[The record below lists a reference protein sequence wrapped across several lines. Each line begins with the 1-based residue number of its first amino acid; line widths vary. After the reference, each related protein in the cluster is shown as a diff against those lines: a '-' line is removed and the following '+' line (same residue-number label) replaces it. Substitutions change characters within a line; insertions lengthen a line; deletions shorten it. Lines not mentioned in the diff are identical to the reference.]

1 MKQVNKITV
10 SSNKISKGGEEMRKN
25 KNILAILMSLFMV
38 LSMLPVSVF
47 AAETVTLDG
56 KLKIH
61 GTAMTESTLS
71 AEFKEVKPEGLTEDS
86 VNYVWSRLTPEN
98 EAAEKAGETPE
109 LKELGKEK
117 TYKITADDVG
127 SKIVLT
133 VIGIED
139 KGFTGTLKAT
149 TDTVAE
155 KTEVTPSETPAADA
169 AEEIAS
175 GENTEA
181 ALPEDTAQTS
191 DSTAEDQNQD
201 VQENTEAQT
210 DETQQEIPE
219 AAPAEDTD
227 TESGMTDQSQEVSET
242 EVADQ
247 QETSENTDTG
257 IPEATSDDN
266 TDETAGTTAV
276 DGIPAATEDGTYGN
290 SAEESGQEDA
300 AADETKQSDAGSE
313 EAAVYYQAS
322 AVVGDGTAEVMDFG
336 TVTEGQETSVEG
348 QFVTVTNTGTGTLNF
363 TGITPEN
370 FAVQDITSPLEPGQS
385 VQLWV
390 SPREGRS
397 PGSYED
403 IITYTSEE
411 GAEASF
417 TAKVTVEAAQNSDS
431 QDSDGQDNNAELP
444 EGTPETQPGTPEETP
459 EEPAGTDEN
468 TVILQ
473 ASAES
478 VDFTDKAPKTV
489 TIKNSSETALT
500 VNAAALNGNV
510 TVTPASQMINP
521 GESFDF
527 TVTPTEVL
535 DIETTYED
543 SISFTADEDETKTVA
558 VKASIKI
565 AAPVLTVDNPKLE
578 FGKAVVGY
586 AEAPKEQYVTIT
598 NTGSKDATN
607 VTVTNSVTNFEFT
620 LKDTVIPA
628 GQSTTLTVRPVKN
641 LSAKGDEYTDSFE
654 ISDAEGTNAVVTAY
668 FTVED
673 ASHLL
678 NVYPESLNFASA
690 KKGYGQISGQEFTV
704 TNSGNMAETLI
715 QPAANNFQ
723 ISAVSADALNLN
735 PGESVSFTVTPK
747 TGLNPGDYSE
757 TVKIV
762 CSTSNAEGS
771 LKVDFQV
778 VKGTAS
784 ITKIQQPSEIKNL
797 ANGTKKEANAL
808 KLPSTV
814 VIETTNGN
822 MKASVTWDMKKCSY
836 DASSTKAQSFTVTG
850 AVTLPEGVD
859 NDNKIA
865 LTTTVKVSVNAYSA
879 KLASAD
885 NNKITGIEYNGVYTT
900 QSKISFTAIGAGM
913 DNGSPKEEDTRYVP
927 LNWTVINTNGW
938 NAAPYTAS
946 FGLAQSGSY
955 TLKVTFKQQKYSGSM
970 WSDTGSYDTKQVPF
984 SVTKAKVTAP
994 GLDITPAA
1002 NQKKPVKTGDNTP
1015 IAPLV
1020 IILIIAAGAACG
1032 VIVYKKKRK

>member
-1 MKQVNKITV
+1 
-10 SSNKISKGGEEMRKN
+10 MRKN

-38 LSMLPVSVF
+38 LSMLPASAF

-71 AEFKEVKPEGLTEDS
+71 AEFKEVKPEGLTEDCVS
-86 VNYVWSRLTPEN
+86 YVWSRLTPEN

-133 VIGIED
+133 VTGIED
-139 KGFTGTLKAT
+139 KGFTGNLKAT
-149 TDTVAE
+149 TDTVVE
-155 KTEVTPSETPAADA
+155 KTEATPSETPVPDV
-169 AEEIAS
+169 AEETAS

-181 ALPEDTAQTS
+181 APAEDTEQTS
-191 DSTAEDQNQD
+191 DSTAEDQNQE
-201 VQENTEAQT
+201 VQENTEAQP
-210 DETQQEIPE
+210 DEAQQEIPE
-219 AAPAEDTD
+219 AVPAGDTD

-242 EVADQ
+242 EAADQSQEVSETEAADQ

-336 TVTEGQETSVEG
+336 TVTEGQETSAEG

-363 TGITPEN
+363 TGIAPEN

-390 SPREGRS
+390 SPREGRA

-417 TAKVTVEAAQNSDS
+417 KAKVTVEATQSSDS
-431 QDSDGQDNNAELP
+431 QDSNGQDNNAEQP
-444 EGTPETQPGTPEETP
+444 EVKPETQP

-468 TVILQ
+468 TVTLQ
-473 ASAES
+473 ASSES
-478 VDFTDKAPKTV
+478 VDFTDKAPKPV

-510 TVTPASQMINP
+510 TVTPASQMIAP
-521 GESFDF
+521 GESFDY
-527 TVTPTEVL
+527 TVTPTEGL
-535 DIETTYED
+535 NIETTYED
-543 SISFTADEDETKTVA
+543 SISFTAAEDETKAVA

-586 AEAPKEQYVTIT
+586 AEAPKELSVTIT

-607 VTVTNSVTNFEFT
+607 VAVTNSVTNFEFT

-641 LSAKGDEYTDSFE
+641 LPAKGDEYTDSFE

-678 NVYPESLNFASA
+678 NVYPESLDFASA

-704 TNSGNMAETLI
+704 TNSGNVAETLI
-715 QPAANNFQ
+715 QPTANNFQ

-735 PGESVSFTVTPK
+735 PGESVSFTVAPK
-747 TGLNPGDYSE
+747 TGLDTGDYSE
-757 TVKIV
+757 TVKII

-771 LKVDFQV
+771 LKADFQV

-955 TLKVTFKQQKYSGSM
+955 TLKVTFKQQKYSGNT
-970 WSDTGSYDTKQVPF
+970 WTDTESYDTKQVPF

-1015 IAPLV
+1015 IAPFV